1 MPRKSS
7 TMTHV
12 QRDLVM
18 GVLLLVFSISFYVLT
33 YSFSGYEIG
42 ALPKDVGPT
51 FLPRLTLAALVLG
64 SIFLIFSSLYKKG
77 KIPAASDKPKQLW
90 YSRPLIMFGTFLAYV
105 YLAILFGYIG
115 STIAFLVL
123 SFYLLGVHKVWLLV
137 VVPPAITLATYY
149 LFETLLNVYLPH
161 GSLF

>member
-1 MPRKSS
+1 MN
-7 TMTHV
+7 HV

-33 YSFSGYEIG
+33 YYFSGYEIG
-42 ALPKDVGPT
+42 ELPKDVGPT
-51 FLPRLTLAALVLG
+51 FLPRLMLAALVLG
-64 SIFLIFSSLYKKG
+64 SISLIFSSLRRKG
-77 KIPAASDKPKQLW
+77 KIPADSDKPKQLW
-90 YSRPLIMFGTFLAYV
+90 HSRPLIMFGTFLVYV
-105 YLAILFGYIG
+105 YLAILFGYVV

-123 SFYLLGVHKVWLLV
+123 SFYLLGVHKVWVLV

>member
-1 MPRKSS
+1 MPRNGS
-7 TMTHV
+7 TMNHV

-33 YSFSGYEIG
+33 YYFSGYEIG
-42 ALPKDVGPT
+42 ELPKDVGPT
-51 FLPRLTLAALVLG
+51 FLPRLMLAALVLG
-64 SIFLIFSSLYKKG
+64 SISLIFSSLRQKA
-77 KIPAASDKPKQLW
+77 KITADSVKPKQLW
-90 YSRPLIMFGTFLAYV
+90 YSRPLIMFGTFLVYV
-105 YLAILFGYIG
+105 YLAILFGYVV

-123 SFYLLGVHKVWLLV
+123 SFYLLGVHKVWVLV